1 MYMYIHVHIHIHT
14 YIHTYMLCHVKLH
27 VYIIYVCT
35 CVHEGTCSYRR
46 LLTFFTLAEKIQPTT
61 QHTTTPTRTHHS

>member
-1 MYMYIHVHIHIHT
+1 MYYTCMYHMRYT
-14 YIHTYMLCHVKLH
+14 LLCMY
-27 VYIIYVCT
+27 VY
-35 CVHEGTCSYRR
+35 EGTCSYRR